1 MLKHENPHIE
11 IINRELWAVRFSLI
25 PLIPQINITHREGTE
40 PAESLN
46 DLELSF
52 TPEGIMVL
60 NKDNKRYSMFRD
72 AACRV
77 MKLNDRNLAKE
88 LLRVSKIPPA
98 KPFEVI
104 FRYVLMAE
112 AERRKIKKGVQT

>member
-1 MLKHENPHIE
+1 MLQHENPNIE
-11 IINRELWAVRFSLI
+11 IINRNLWAVRFSLI

-40 PAESLN
+40 AVESLN

-60 NKDNKRYSMFRD
+60 NKDNKRFSMFRD
-72 AACRV
+72 AAIQA
-77 MKLNDRNLAKE
+77 MKLKDRNLGKE
-88 LLRVSKIPPA
+88 LFRLSKIPPA
-98 KPFEVI
+98 KPFDVI

-112 AERRKIKKGVQT
+112 AERRKNKKGVKS

>member
-1 MLKHENPHIE
+1 MLKHTNPHIE
-11 IINRELWAVRFSLI
+11 IINRDLWAVRFSLI

-46 DLELSF
+46 DLELTF

-60 NKDNKRYSMFRD
+60 NKDNKRFSMFRD

-77 MKLNDRNLAKE
+77 MKLTDRQLQKEMKWLAT
-88 LLRVSKIPPA
+88 RPPK
-98 KPFEVI
+98 KPFDVI
-104 FRYVLMAE
+104 LRYVMMAE
-112 AERRKIKKGVQT
+112 VERRKIKKGVQT